1 MANGEKEKRYT
12 SVYKQLRTYI
22 LEHHLQPGDVLP
34 TEQELCELYGVSRN
48 VLREAL
54 KGLSVLGVF

>member
-12 SVYKQLRTYI
+12 SVYKQLRAYI

-48 VLREAL
+48 ILR
-54 KGLSVLGVF
+54 